1 MIFKAFLQR
10 SIPSLFHHT
19 RWNLHTVNINF
30 LEYFERRLDDG
41 AYVIRP
47 FILQY
52 EDHNTSEDFLP
63 LLDHLHQWCKWSV
76 PRYGMLRKWNSGD
89 SWNSHEGLP
98 GKDFRSRRK

>member
-41 AYVIRP
+41 SYVITRM
-47 FILQY
+47 LW
-52 EDHNTSEDFLP
+52 HASEMEF
-63 LLDHLHQWCKWSV
+63 W
-76 PRYGMLRKWNSGD
+76 
-89 SWNSHEGLP
+89 
-98 GKDFRSRRK
+98 